1 VISRREE
8 FASGGRIP
16 ARIWF
21 MSRDKYEAVVCVA
34 GIHPTRHAGVCVAG
48 IQGFRFLTGKF
59 LIKFLMD
66 PG

>member
-1 VISRREE
+1 
-8 FASGGRIP
+8 
-16 ARIWF
+16 